1 MVDLTKDVLLDENL
15 DLDFSRPTT
24 EIENIKQHII
34 TRLLVQ
40 KGEEVL
46 TPDFGSN
53 LFGKTN
59 PEDIVNEVVSVLSQ
73 EPRVKELGNYKVKVE
88 NVDGVWKL
96 TIEFERLLGQVIIT
110 F

>member
-1 MVDLTKDVLLDENL
+1 MIDLTKDILLDENL
-15 DLDFSRPTT
+15 DLDFSRPTN
-24 EIENIKQHII
+24 EIENIKQHIMM
-34 TRLLVQ
+34 RLLVQ

-53 LFGKTN
+53 LFKKTTV
-59 PEDIVNEVVSVLSQ
+59 EEIVTEVVNALSQ
-73 EPRVKELGNYKVKVE
+73 EPRVEELGKYTINVE

-96 TIEFERLLGQVIIT
+96 TIEFEKVIGKIEIT